1 MNSISIGIH
10 MEVCDVVVVG
20 AGAAGLYAAKAL
32 VIKGLKVIVLE
43 ASDRVGGRV
52 LQDVSLCGWP
62 IELGPEFIHG

>member
-1 MNSISIGIH
+1 
-10 MEVCDVVVVG
+10 MEAWDVVVVG
-20 AGAAGLYAAKAL
+20 AGAAGLSAAKAL
-32 VIKGLKVIVLE
+32 DSKGLKVVVLE